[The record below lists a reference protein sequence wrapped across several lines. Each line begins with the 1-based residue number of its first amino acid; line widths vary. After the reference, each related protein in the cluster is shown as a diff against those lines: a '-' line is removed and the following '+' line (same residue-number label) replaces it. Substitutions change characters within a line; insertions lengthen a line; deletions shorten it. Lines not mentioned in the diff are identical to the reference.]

1 MLKIFV
7 EKCWKITNFY
17 QKWLQ
22 IPQILP
28 NVRNH
33 QKITSDL
40 HKNFVTNWSPKITD
54 LVINHQTW
62 QHWLRHSLRVYQFPT
77 RAPSLGCRAGFSTLV
92 QPSQAGPTWKLHL
105 KNYRGGYCRKL
116 IYSMTV
122 GYEDVCFDSRLVKAR
137 ALATSYEIGFESV
150 HFRIQSANE
159 KRPRER
165 NEWYKQWKTHKVTK
179 TKDQSENKS
188 TGCKQTCEETL

>member
-40 HKNFVTNWSPKITD
+40 HKNFVTNWSPEITD

-62 QHWLRHSLRVYQFPT
+62 QHWNLLRIYFVNKTTTKLENFSENWKWEQKSVDVDIWARKVLIWIKNQ
-77 RAPSLGCRAGFSTLV
+77 APPFCRL
-92 QPSQAGPTWKLHL
+92 QKWKSFEIRHD
-105 KNYRGGYCRKL
+105 KKFCRKNKK
-116 IYSMTV
+116 
-122 GYEDVCFDSRLVKAR
+122 ER
-137 ALATSYEIGFESV
+137 
-150 HFRIQSANE
+150 
-159 KRPRER
+159 KRVQH
-165 NEWYKQWKTHKVTK
+165 NHKW
-179 TKDQSENKS
+179 NPF
-188 TGCKQTCEETL
+188 